1 MPLATHHVFRLTSY
15 FKDSYEFIMAQSVR
29 NRQEEDEEVGGEDA
43 DDRNIIENER
53 YWNGT

>member
-1 MPLATHHVFRLTSY
+1 
-15 FKDSYEFIMAQSVR
+15 MAQSVR
-29 NRQEEDEEVGGEDA
+29 NRQEEDEEVGGEDGTVEVGA